1 MKKRI
6 FLFTVIYTII
16 YATIYFILDKFNLT
30 LLTWVKELSM
40 LIITLGIITSIY
52 LMIKNVKRNKTV
64 KFLLYFGL
72 IIISCIILGID
83 LFIWVFLLNTEKVD
97 DYEGR
102 KMIKETRQVYKTN
115 YIKYYDYINPFVR
128 SKQERVLMTYDD
140 AISEREYASTNF
152 YNKDG
157 KEVRDIEG
165 HEFMDLSSLEKYT
178 NKDVKYE
185 DVLNFIQEV
194 NSNYGKNIY
203 KVENPNNF
211 LFIYVTDVE
220 DELVTEEGQKQE
232 LQDKIQEFKE
242 NQKSKKDSIYRISIW
257 KDYVCIFNQKY
268 YRLEN
273 M

>member
-1 MKKRI
+1 
-6 FLFTVIYTII
+6 
-16 YATIYFILDKFNLT
+16 
-30 LLTWVKELSM
+30 
-40 LIITLGIITSIY
+40 
-52 LMIKNVKRNKTV
+52 
-64 KFLLYFGL
+64 
-72 IIISCIILGID
+72 
-83 LFIWVFLLNTEKVD
+83 
-97 DYEGR
+97 
-102 KMIKETRQVYKTN
+102 
-115 YIKYYDYINPFVR
+115 
-128 SKQERVLMTYDD
+128 
-140 AISEREYASTNF
+140 
-152 YNKDG
+152 
-157 KEVRDIEG
+157 
-165 HEFMDLSSLEKYT
+165 MDLSSLEKYT
-178 NKDVKYE
+178 EKDVTYE

-232 LQDKIQEFKE
+232 FQDKIQEFKE